1 MKKKKLSQNPDTEFD
16 SVLTKSK
23 TKQNTEIYK

>member
-1 MKKKKLSQNPDTEFD
+1 MNKKNDLLLYFD

-23 TKQNTEIYK
+23 KIYININRNF